1 MVFAHQALDCPM
13 EGKHHIIPALA
24 PIALGPT
31 TLTVP
36 PSVTINLVVSSVI
49 PLVHLSFSTQD
60 AVPMTNG
67 P

>member
-1 MVFAHQALDCPM
+1 M
-13 EGKHHIIPALA
+13 EGKHHITPALA